1 MNICELINECGG
13 PDKVG
18 IQFIDQCA
26 DNLDWSAKK
35 LATRV
40 TFYTDQALTL
50 DGLPKCGV
58 IVWLD
63 RDQVK
68 AAIAKSRGDA

>member
-26 DNLDWSAKK
+26 DTLDWSAKK

-40 TFYTDQALTL
+40 TFHTDQVLTL